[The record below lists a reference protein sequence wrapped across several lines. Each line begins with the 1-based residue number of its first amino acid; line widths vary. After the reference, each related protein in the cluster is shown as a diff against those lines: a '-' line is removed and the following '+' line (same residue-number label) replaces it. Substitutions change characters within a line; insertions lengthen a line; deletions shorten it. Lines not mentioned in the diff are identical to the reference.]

1 MDVRGVQVHCG
12 ETQEGNKGNKK
23 GEKAGVGKG
32 TGRLM
37 MALVARL
44 IDGWCKLLI
53 KSPHPPQQSQKVPKV
68 GRGLKECRQ
77 NLTNGFSGG

>member
-12 ETQEGNKGNKK
+12 ETQEGNKSNKK

-44 IDGWCKLLI
+44 IDGWCKLFIAARLLTLLDNHRRSL
-53 KSPHPPQQSQKVPKV
+53 KSEEDSRNAGKI
-68 GRGLKECRQ
+68 
-77 NLTNGFSGG
+77 